1 MCQGFKTSTPSRVE
15 LNWILFLVLTVLR
28 NYSEQFFFVCLF
40 FLYLELFSSVE
51 IVPLKSVDNV
61 FCGLSREV
69 RILIIKRD
77 KWLYF
82 GARSINKIAIVSIR
96 SVFWVWG
103 TSVRADVLKPE
114 QNKIKLSAWL
124 DSTRS
129 KLEKWLLHFWW
140 TSPWIVLKLLKYN

>member
-69 RILIIKRD
+69 RILIIERD
-77 KWLYF
+77 K
-82 GARSINKIAIVSIR
+82 
-96 SVFWVWG
+96 
-103 TSVRADVLKPE
+103 
-114 QNKIKLSAWL
+114 
-124 DSTRS
+124 
-129 KLEKWLLHFWW
+129 
-140 TSPWIVLKLLKYN
+140 